1 MKRMPEGGTTRTAV
15 VGIGNSIMS
24 DDGVGERVVEALHER
39 GLPDDVDATH
49 AGTTAFFA
57 LEAMD
62 GADRAI
68 VVDAV
73 ATGEADPGAVHRYRY
88 RDGTF
93 DGATPDVLMH
103 DFSLT
108 DALKAGRTAYDL
120 PDELVVVGVEPAT
133 TDTGLEL
140 SDPVAASVPAVVDV
154 IYDEL
159 PSEDTSKPQ
168 RTNA

>member
-1 MKRMPEGGTTRTAV
+1 MPEGETTRTAV

-24 DDGVGERVVEALHER
+24 DDGVGERVVEALQQQ
-39 GLPDDVDATH
+39 GLPDGVEAAH

-62 GADRAI
+62 GADRAV

-73 ATGEADPGAVHRYRY
+73 ATGEAAPGSVHRYRY
-88 RDGTF
+88 RDGGF
-93 DGATPDVLMH
+93 EDESPDVLMH
-103 DFSLT
+103 DFALT
-108 DALKAGRTAYDL
+108 EALQAGRTAYDL

-133 TDTGLEL
+133 TDAGTEL
-140 SDPVAASVPAVVDV
+140 SDPVERSVPAVVDAV
-154 IYDEL
+154 HEEL
-159 PSEDTSKPQ
+159 PTEDPSEAR

>member
-1 MKRMPEGGTTRTAV
+1 MPDGGTAV

-24 DDGVGERVVEALHER
+24 DDGVGERVVEALHDR
-39 GLPDDVDATH
+39 GLPDGVDAAF

-62 GADRAI
+62 GTDRAV

-73 ATGEADPGAVHRYRY
+73 ATGETAPGAVHRYRY
-88 RDGTF
+88 RDGGF
-93 DGATPDVLMH
+93 EGETPDVLMH

-108 DALKAGRTAYDL
+108 EALRAGRTAYDL
-120 PDELVVVGVEPAT
+120 PSEVVVVGVEPAT
-133 TDTGLEL
+133 TDAGLEL
-140 SDPVAASVPAVVDV
+140 SDPVAASLPAVVDAV
-154 IYDEL
+154 YEEL
-159 PSEDTSKPQ
+159 PIEDASKPR

>member
-1 MKRMPEGGTTRTAV
+1 MPEGGTTRTAV
-15 VGIGNSIMS
+15 VGIGNAIMS
-24 DDGVGERVVEALHER
+24 DDGVGESVVKALQER
-39 GLPDDVDATH
+39 ELPDDVDATH

-62 GADRAI
+62 GADRAV

-73 ATGEADPGAVHRYRY
+73 ATGDAPPGAVHRYRY
-88 RDGTF
+88 RDGGF

-108 DALKAGRTAYDL
+108 DALQAGRTAYDL

-133 TDTGLEL
+133 TDPGVEL
-140 SDPVAASVPAVVDV
+140 SDPVAESVPAVVDAV
-154 IYDEL
+154 FEEL
-159 PSEDTSKPQ
+159 TTEDIPETR
-168 RTNA
+168 RTKA